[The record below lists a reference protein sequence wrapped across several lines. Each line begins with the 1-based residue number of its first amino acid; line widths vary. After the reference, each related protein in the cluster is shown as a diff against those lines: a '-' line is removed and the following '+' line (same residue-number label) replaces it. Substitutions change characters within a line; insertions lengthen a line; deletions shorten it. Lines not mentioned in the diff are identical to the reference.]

1 MDFHSILSYVIHSA
15 CAFQLA
21 IEVVSIAFVINICW
35 ANHKV
40 EGKYLH
46 SIYLKKDLFPRHVKM

>member
-1 MDFHSILSYVIHSA
+1 MGFHSILSYVIHSA
-15 CAFQLA
+15 CPFQLA

-40 EGKYLH
+40 GENTCIPYIWKSTYFQ
-46 SIYLKKDLFPRHVKM
+46 DM

>member
-1 MDFHSILSYVIHSA
+1 MGFHSILSYVIHSA
-15 CAFQLA
+15 CPFQLA

-40 EGKYLH
+40 GENTCIPYIWKGTYFQ
-46 SIYLKKDLFPRHVKM
+46 DM